1 MLELEQ
7 AEELGSEE
15 TGCQPSEGM
24 VLTEKL
30 GKMEEK
36 RSAGVGGV
44 GGMGGSSRYT
54 GNPRV
59 PPTGVGRQ
67 LSAAL
72 SG

>member
-36 RSAGVGGV
+36 RSGGV
-44 GGMGGSSRYT
+44 GGFKLETHVYLLLGWGD
-54 GNPRV
+54 
-59 PPTGVGRQ
+59 Q